1 MFCCDRVSLP
11 LPFARA
17 GNELTSLDGIGRL
30 HHLRHLEADANRIA
44 DIGAGQLEHLPLVTL
59 RLRGNRIRNVA
70 HVGALPRLQL
80 LDLSENA
87 LDSLGGIDQHHFLS
101 TLLVAGNAGLFD
113 LQQLA
118 VLQTLPRL
126 ATLDLTGCPLQ
137 RVEHYR
143 ERVIYMLPTLTSL
156 DGQV

>member
-1 MFCCDRVSLP
+1 MFASKYENESRQSIFHSYCSTSSPSAPSLT
-11 LPFARA
+11 RR
-17 GNELTSLDGIGRL
+17 S
-30 HHLRHLEADANRIA
+30 
-44 DIGAGQLEHLPLVTL
+44 
-59 RLRGNRIRNVA
+59 
-70 HVGALPRLQL
+70 
-80 LDLSENA
+80 SENA

-101 TLLVAGNAGLFD
+101 TLLVAHNAGLVD

-156 DGQV
+156 DGQVLVTCRGISSVYL